1 MLINSDSNSTRFDG
15 LALFSG
21 GLDSI
26 LAVKVVQA
34 QGLRILGLHFMSPFF
49 GKPHKLEHWR
59 RTYGIEVVPVEVGEE
74 FAAMLRSPVHG
85 MGKVLNPCI
94 DCKILMMRRAR
105 SLLAEYGATFI
116 ISGEVLGQRPMSQRR
131 DALNVI
137 RRDASVKD
145 VLLRPLS
152 AKHLDPTPMEQSGLI
167 DRARLKDFWGRG
179 RKAQL
184 ALAAEFGITD
194 IPTPAGGCLLAELE
208 SGRRYWPVLKHFP
221 APGAA
226 EYDLA
231 NIGRQLWKDGHWL
244 VMGRNKAD
252 NERLGQLRREGDIS
266 IDVIDF
272 PGPLGLVRP
281 IPGHPWTEDLLLS
294 AAAKVASFCPKAINS
309 CAPVQV
315 LVESAGQSRTVT
327 VHPQAALEN
336 GWHEPTWELALEEKK
351 EQEKLRRD
359 EASG

>member
-1 MLINSDSNSTRFDG
+1 MHTESTHYEG

-49 GKPHKLEHWR
+49 GKPHKLEHWK
-59 RTYGIEVVPVEVGEE
+59 RTYGIEVVPVDVGEE

-85 MGKVLNPCI
+85 MGKVLNPCM
-94 DCKILMMRRAR
+94 DCKILMLRRAK
-105 SLLAEYGATFI
+105 SLLGEYGAKFI
-116 ISGEVLGQRPMSQRR
+116 VSGEVLGQRPMSQRR

-137 RRDASVKD
+137 RRDASVKG

-167 DRARLKDFWGRG
+167 DRTRLEDFWGRG

-194 IPTPAGGCLLAELE
+194 IPTPAGGCLLAEKE
-208 SGRRYWPVLKHFP
+208 SGRRYWPVLRHFP

-226 EYDLA
+226 EFILS
-231 NIGRQLWKDGHWL
+231 NIGRQLWNDGRWL

-252 NERLGQLRREGDIS
+252 NDRLRQLRREEDILL
-266 IDVIDF
+266 DVVGF
-272 PGPLGLVRP
+272 PGPLGLARP
-281 IPGHPWTEDLLLS
+281 VPDHPWTENLLLS
-294 AAAKVASFCPKAINS
+294 AAAKVASFCPKAITS
-309 CAPVQV
+309 GGPIQV
-315 LVESAGQSRTVT
+315 LIESAGQSRTVT

-336 GWHEPTWELALEEKK
+336 GWHEPTWEKALEEKK
-351 EQEKLRRD
+351 ELEKLRRN
-359 EASG
+359 ESSG